1 MNKFHKIKLIGL
13 NDRAKKIISYY
24 QNNLSLIEY
33 DNMGNALS
41 ISPNGKQGIFCVSP
55 DGFWRGWFVLDD
67 DVRILEE
74 QNKIDAII
82 SSLKET

>member
-33 DNMGNALS
+33 DNMGNSLS

-67 DVRILEE
+67 DVRVLEE

-82 SSLKET
+82 SSLKES